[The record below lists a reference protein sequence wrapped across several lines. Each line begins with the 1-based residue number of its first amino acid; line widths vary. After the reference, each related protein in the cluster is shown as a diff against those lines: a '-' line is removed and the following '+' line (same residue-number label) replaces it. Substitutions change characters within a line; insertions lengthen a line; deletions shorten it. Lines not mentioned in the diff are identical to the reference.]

1 MSKKK
6 KKKQKKVKDDSF
18 LNERKRRRNNGKKLL
33 IMLGLFV
40 LFELLYQGLLYA
52 ERVYFPL
59 FPVSIYVLFTVLGV
73 LFITYLIMNRGD
85 PKSTVTPNELSSK
98 YPYEK
103 RVELCEKYNKRK
115 EKSKILVYFI
125 VPLSAVL
132 ALDFIMLFFLPKG
145 KL

>member
-6 KKKQKKVKDDSF
+6 KKKQKKTQDDSF
-18 LNERKRRRNNGKKLL
+18 LKERKRRQNNGKKLL

-59 FPVSIYVLFTVLGV
+59 FPVSIYVLFTVLGL

-85 PKSTVTPNELSSK
+85 PKSPVTPNEL
-98 YPYEK
+98 
-103 RVELCEKYNKRK
+103 
-115 EKSKILVYFI
+115 
-125 VPLSAVL
+125 
-132 ALDFIMLFFLPKG
+132 
-145 KL
+145 